1 MVTLGVDAHKFTN
14 TAVAVDGNGCEVGT
28 RTVQATSPG
37 HLEMLNWARQW
48 PERAFAV
55 EDCRHV
61 SRRLEIDLVHAGER
75 VVRIPTRLMA
85 GVSRSGRQR
94 GKSDLI
100 DALAVARAALREPL
114 PPLAKVD
121 VPDRDVR
128 LWLDYRA
135 DLLCEST
142 RVENRLL
149 GHLHE
154 LEPEIRFL
162 PRSFRSE
169 CQLQAVEAALT
180 RQPGVLAEIA
190 QERMESIRR
199 LSTSIAGLDQ
209 ELTDLIWPRY
219 SGPAK

>member
-1 MVTLGVDAHKFTN
+1 
-14 TAVAVDGNGCEVGT
+14 
-28 RTVQATSPG
+28 
-37 HLEMLNWARQW
+37 
-48 PERAFAV
+48 
-55 EDCRHV
+55 
-61 SRRLEIDLVHAGER
+61 
-75 VVRIPTRLMA
+75 MA
-85 GVSRSGRQR
+85 GVCRSGRQR
-94 GKSDLI
+94 GKSDPI

-114 PPLAKVD
+114 LPLAKVD

-128 LWLDYRA
+128 LWLHYRA

-149 GHLHE
+149 WHLHE

-199 LSTSIAGLDQ
+199 LSTSLAGLDQ
-209 ELTDLIWPRY
+209 ELTDPATELAPHVLVLRGCGPLTAAKLMSEVAGDPPIPLSGGLRLLQRHHPY
-219 SGPAK
+219 SGVVQQ